1 MSTLLSGLG
10 RGLGEAWAEAWAR
23 PGVMAVVILVGLG
36 WWRGQE

>member
-10 RGLGEAWAEAWAR
+10 RGLGEAWAK